1 VQQRRIVSLDD
12 EAMAGREVAMRRMV
26 FVDRDGKT
34 TVLEG
39 DDAPPPPPA
48 PAPPPP
54 PAPPVLD

>member
-1 VQQRRIVSLDD
+1 VQQRRIVLLDD
-12 EAMAGREVAMRRMV
+12 EAMTGREVEMRRMV

-39 DDAPPPPPA
+39 EDAPPPPPA